1 MQLWTRGSRATAMGT
16 HLAAGR
22 GLSERDVLGVIW
34 RLATLVCTLVKAYRN
49 VHLKHVSSA
58 CHLKAQILLN

>member
-1 MQLWTRGSRATAMGT
+1 MGT